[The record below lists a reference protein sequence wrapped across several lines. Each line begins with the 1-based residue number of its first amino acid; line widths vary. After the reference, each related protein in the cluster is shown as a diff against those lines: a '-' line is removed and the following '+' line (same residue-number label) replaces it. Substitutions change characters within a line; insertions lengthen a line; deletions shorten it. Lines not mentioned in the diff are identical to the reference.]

1 MRVVRKLVRSV
12 VPTVAAMAVV
22 ALTLSLGNWQ
32 TRRAQEKLQLQQQRE
47 AADRSAPAQVPPV
60 LLADADVQALEG
72 RRASVTGELLAD
84 RSVYIDNRTHEGIA
98 GFHLVTPIKIAGL
111 GGQGARAVHL
121 LVLRGW
127 VARDPRERT
136 RLPVVPAPAGP
147 VTVTGIAQRELAQA
161 LELAASAPPG
171 PEQRIWQNLTV
182 EGYRRWSGLDLQP
195 MLIRQTEPAR
205 GPEGDFDDG
214 LVRDWPRPGLD
225 VDKHRGYAFQWYALA
240 AATAALWIWFVV
252 WRPLQRRAGAAGRGN

>member
-1 MRVVRKLVRSV
+1 MRKIVRRV
-12 VPTVAAMAVV
+12 VPTVAAIAVV

-32 TRRAQEKLQLQQQRE
+32 TRRAQEKQLLQQQRE
-47 AADRSAPAQVPPV
+47 AADRSAPARVPPV

-84 RSVYIDNRTHEGIA
+84 RSVYIDNRTHGGIA
-98 GFHLVTPIKIAGL
+98 GFHLVTPIKIAGS
-111 GGQGARAVHL
+111 GGQGARPVHV

-127 VARDPRERT
+127 IARDPHERT
-136 RLPVVPAPAGP
+136 RLPVAPAPAGP

-182 EGYRRWSGLDLQP
+182 AGYRRWSGLDLQP

-252 WRPLQRRAGAAGRGN
+252 WRPLRRRAGAAGRGN